1 MEKTGKTSK
10 GGASY
15 LSILLNGIIKEN
27 PVMVLL
33 LGTCPSLAVTTMASN
48 AIGMGLATT
57 FVLIG
62 SNVVISLIKNIIPK
76 TVRIPCYIVVI
87 AGFVTIIKLLMQ
99 AYVQPLY
106 VALGVFLDL
115 IVVNCILLGRAEVF
129 ASKNKVGSSFM
140 DGLGMGLGF
149 TLSLFIIGSI
159 RELLGSG
166 TWMGLPVT
174 VNFIE
179 PMGIFTT
186 AAGGFFVYGILI
198 AVTGV
203 LMRKMGKSPRRSFG
217 CSGCPSAGA
226 CHHRQDE
233 DQEGGGV

>member
-1 MEKTGKTSK
+1 MSEKVKMKKEKSG
-10 GGASY
+10 SY
-15 LSILLNGIIKEN
+15 LSILLNGLLKEN

-87 AGFVTIIKLLMQ
+87 AGFVTIIKQLMQ
-99 AYVQPLY
+99 AYLQPLY

-129 ASKNKVGSSFM
+129 ASKNGVGASFM

-149 TLSLFIIGSI
+149 TLSLFVIGSI

-166 TWMGLPVT
+166 SWMGLKIT
-174 VNFIE
+174 AGLIE
-179 PMGIFTT
+179 PMAIFTT

-198 AVTGV
+198 AAVGV
-203 LMRKMGKSPRRSFG
+203 IMRKKGQNPRKSFG
-217 CSGCPSAGA
+217 CSACPSAAVCQG
-226 CHHRQDE
+226 CHG
-233 DQEGGGV
+233 EGEGD

>member
-1 MEKTGKTSK
+1 MDPMEKKAKSGP
-10 GGASY
+10 SY
-15 LSILLNGIIKEN
+15 LSILLNGLIKEN

-129 ASKNKVGSSFM
+129 ASKNKV
-140 DGLGMGLGF
+140 
-149 TLSLFIIGSI
+149 LSLIHI
-159 RELLGSG
+159 
-166 TWMGLPVT
+166 
-174 VNFIE
+174 
-179 PMGIFTT
+179 
-186 AAGGFFVYGILI
+186 
-198 AVTGV
+198 
-203 LMRKMGKSPRRSFG
+203 
-217 CSGCPSAGA
+217 
-226 CHHRQDE
+226 
-233 DQEGGGV
+233 

>member
-1 MEKTGKTSK
+1 MDPMEKKAKSGP
-10 GGASY
+10 SY
-15 LSILLNGIIKEN
+15 LSILLNGLIKEN

-129 ASKNKVGSSFM
+129 ASKNKVGASFM

-149 TLSLFIIGSI
+149 TLALFIIGSI

-166 TWMGLPVT
+166 TIFGAQLMPESY
-174 VNFIE
+174 E
-179 PMGIFTT
+179 PMAIMLQVP
-186 AAGGFFVYGILI
+186 GGFITLGLLLILVNAI
-198 AVTGV
+198 
-203 LMRKMGKSPRRSFG
+203 RKGLARRKEMKAKEELG
-217 CSGCPSAGA
+217 
-226 CHHRQDE
+226 
-233 DQEGGGV
+233 

>member
-1 MEKTGKTSK
+1 MSK
-10 GGASY
+10 NGTQKMSN

-62 SNVVISLIKNIIPK
+62 SNVVISLIKNVIPK

-87 AGFVTIIKLLMQ
+87 AGFVTIIKQLMM

-129 ASKNKVGSSFM
+129 ASKNTVGASFF

-149 TLSLFIIGSI
+149 TLSLLAISSV
-159 RELLGSG
+159 RELLGAG
-166 TWMGLPVT
+166 TWMGITVT
-174 VNFIE
+174 ANLFDPI
-179 PMGIFTT
+179 GFFTT
-186 AAGGFFVYGILI
+186 PAGGFFVFGILI
-198 AVTGV
+198 ALVGI
-203 LMRKMGKSPRRSFG
+203 LLRKQGKTPRKSFG
-217 CSGCPSAGA
+217 CGSCPAAGT
-226 CHHRQDE
+226 CQNR
-233 DQEGGGV
+233 QEGC

>member
-1 MEKTGKTSK
+1 MTKIKKEKSGP
-10 GGASY
+10 SY
-15 LSILLNGIIKEN
+15 LSILFNGLIKEN

-87 AGFVTIIKLLMQ
+87 AGFVTIIKQLME

-115 IVVNCILLGRAEVF
+115 IVVNCIILGRAEVF
-129 ASKNKVGSSFM
+129 ASKNKVGASFM

-166 TWMGLPVT
+166 TWMGIKLT
-174 VNFIE
+174 AGLIE

-198 AVTGV
+198 AAVGV
-203 LMRKMGKSPRRSFG
+203 IMRSKGKTPKKALG
-217 CSGCPSAGA
+217 CETCPSAGVCTN
-226 CHHRQDE
+226 CHSEKGDA
-233 DQEGGGV
+233 

>member
-1 MEKTGKTSK
+1 M
-10 GGASY
+10 
-15 LSILLNGIIKEN
+15 
-27 PVMVLL
+27 
-33 LGTCPSLAVTTMASN
+33 
-48 AIGMGLATT
+48 
-57 FVLIG
+57 
-62 SNVVISLIKNIIPK
+62 
-76 TVRIPCYIVVI
+76 RIPCYIVVI

-129 ASKNKVGSSFM
+129 ASKNKVGASFM

-149 TLSLFIIGSI
+149 TLALFIIGSI

-198 AVTGV
+198 ALTGV
-203 LMRKMGKSPRRSFG
+203 LMRRMGKTPRV
-217 CSGCPSAGA
+217 PSAA
-226 CHHRQDE
+226 PAAPPLRP
-233 DQEGGGV
+233 VTTARTI

>member
-1 MEKTGKTSK
+1 MPKKEKQGS
-10 GGASY
+10 GPSY
-15 LSILLNGIIKEN
+15 LSILINGLIKEN

-87 AGFVTIIKLLMQ
+87 AGFVTIIKLLMD

-129 ASKNKVGSSFM
+129 ASKSTVRASFV

-149 TLSLFIIGSI
+149 TLSLFIIGSV

-166 TWMGLPVT
+166 TWMGITVT
-174 VNFIE
+174 AGLIE

-198 AVTGV
+198 AVVGV
-203 LMRKMGKSPRRSFG
+203 LMRKNGRRPQKSFG
-217 CSGCPSAGA
+217 CAACPSAA
-226 CHHRQDE
+226 VCHNKE
-233 DQEGGGV
+233 EEG

>member
-1 MEKTGKTSK
+1 MEKTGKKSR
-10 GGASY
+10 GGGSY

-129 ASKNKVGSSFM
+129 AS
-140 DGLGMGLGF
+140 
-149 TLSLFIIGSI
+149 
-159 RELLGSG
+159 
-166 TWMGLPVT
+166 
-174 VNFIE
+174 
-179 PMGIFTT
+179 
-186 AAGGFFVYGILI
+186 
-198 AVTGV
+198 
-203 LMRKMGKSPRRSFG
+203 
-217 CSGCPSAGA
+217 
-226 CHHRQDE
+226 
-233 DQEGGGV
+233 

>member
-1 MEKTGKTSK
+1 MSEKVNMKKEKSG
-10 GGASY
+10 SY
-15 LSILLNGIIKEN
+15 LSILLNGLLKEN

-87 AGFVTIIKLLMQ
+87 AGFVTIIKQLMQ
-99 AYVQPLY
+99 AYLQPLY

-129 ASKNKVGSSFM
+129 ASKNDVRASFM

-149 TLSLFIIGSI
+149 TLSLFVIGSI

-166 TWMGLPVT
+166 SWMGLKIT
-174 VNFIE
+174 AGLIE
-179 PMGIFTT
+179 PMAIFTT

-198 AVTGV
+198 AAVGV
-203 LMRKMGKSPRRSFG
+203 IMRKKGKNPRKSFG
-217 CSGCPSAGA
+217 CSACPSAAVCQG
-226 CHHRQDE
+226 CHG
-233 DQEGGGV
+233 EGEGD